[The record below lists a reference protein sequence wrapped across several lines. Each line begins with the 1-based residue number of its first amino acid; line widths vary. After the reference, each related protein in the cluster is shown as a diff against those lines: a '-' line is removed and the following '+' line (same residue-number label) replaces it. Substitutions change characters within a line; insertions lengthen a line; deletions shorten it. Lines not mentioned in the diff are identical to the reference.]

1 MEFLVRAE
9 NRLPAEF
16 PDERRGELRRAERAR
31 ADELR
36 AAGVLQ
42 RLWRVP
48 GRAGWIGLFAAEDAT
63 ALHDALASLPLW
75 PWLDVVVEP
84 LATHPQER

>member
-9 NRLPAEF
+9 NRLP
-16 PDERRGELRRAERAR
+16 PDTPEARRAELRRAERAR

-48 GRAGWIGLFAAEDAT
+48 GRAGWIGLFRAEDAT
-63 ALHDALASLPLW
+63 ALHDALGSLPLW
-75 PWLDVVVEP
+75 PWLDVTVEP
-84 LATHPQER
+84 LATHPQEQ